1 MLSWK
6 LNKITHSPVNTR
18 IFINGNYICAEA
30 LASLSDYD
38 ILRQSQNTLAP
49 YTCKCHWK
57 NCSQVDHY
65 SASFDNLEVSL
76 VSYRKKEIL
85 V

>member
-1 MLSWK
+1 MMLSWK

-18 IFINGNYICAEA
+18 ILINGNYICAEA

-49 YTCKCHWK
+49 YTCVIGKTVLRLIIT
-57 NCSQVDHY
+57 Q
-65 SASFDNLEVSL
+65 LSL
-76 VSYRKKEIL
+76 II
-85 V
+85 